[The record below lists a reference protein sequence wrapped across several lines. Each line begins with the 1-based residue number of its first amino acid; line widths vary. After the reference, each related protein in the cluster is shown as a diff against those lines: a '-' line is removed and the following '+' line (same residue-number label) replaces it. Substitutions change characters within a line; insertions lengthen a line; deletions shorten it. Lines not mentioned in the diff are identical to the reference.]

1 MIRKE
6 LAAKDLGDI
15 TAILEKCDTIRL
27 GINGGKYPYVV
38 PLSFG
43 FETENGKLVLYFHG
57 AKEGLKHELIAKDP
71 NVCVEADIMH
81 GFVSSGNKTTAHY
94 ESVIGFGKAELTD
107 GAESVKGIELIMA
120 HCGQP
125 GFNGNNCIKLGITSI
140 YKITLESVEGKRR
153 FPNGL
158 GTGWK

>member
-1 MIRKE
+1 MRRNE
-6 LAAKDLGDI
+6 LAVKELGDI
-15 TAILEKCDTIRL
+15 AAVLKKCDTIRL
-27 GINGGKYPYVV
+27 GINGEKYPYVV

-43 FETENGKLVLYFHG
+43 FEEENGKLVLYFHG

-71 NVCVEADIMH
+71 NVCVEADVMH

-94 ESVIGFGKAELTD
+94 ESVIGFGKAELAGKD
-107 GAESVKGIELIMA
+107 EAVKGIELIME

-125 GFNGNNCIKLGITSI
+125 GFDGKSCIMLGITSI

-158 GTGWK
+158 GEDWK